1 MAGWCGVVVMAAL
14 SACGDGRV
22 PSSPYLVVVEKNVG
36 AEMRD
41 GVVLRADV
49 YRPDAPG
56 SYPALLRRTPYSK
69 NAGDSPDG
77 FRQWASKGYVV
88 VVQDTRGRY
97 ASEGVAVP
105 HDEAEDGYDTVEW
118 VASLPYVNGRVGMW
132 GGSYLATTQLT
143 AAGLAPPG
151 LVAIAPHS
159 SYTSRYDMVF
169 QGGAFYLSDGLGW
182 NLGQAADVRR
192 RRAGATFEERDGP
205 IGLSSD
211 ERARLREDWLWRL
224 PLRSVD
230 VLDVA
235 ELSPGYRWML
245 DHPSYDAFWETY
257 DIGLRHDRFT
267 VPALHTTG
275 WYDTLLK
282 GTLGN
287 YRGLVENAA
296 TDAARAGQRIVIGP
310 WTHSAPTVESRSI
323 GEVDFG
329 PEAGMDHADLLDRWF
344 DHWLRDGDA
353 SVMDFG
359 PVRIFVMGT
368 NEWRDEA
375 AWPLERAMPTPFYLH
390 SQGRAG
396 ETLDDG
402 VLNRQTP
409 GSEPAD
415 EYTYD
420 PSDPVPTFAMSGYS
434 RAPYDPTPLQSRE
447 DVLVYTSEPMT
458 EPLEVTGY
466 VELVLWVSSS
476 APDTD
481 FTGKLIDVAPDGSA
495 RTLTDG
501 ILRARYRNGFERPE
515 LLTLGEPVELRID
528 LLATSNVFL
537 PGHRIRL
544 EVSSSNFPRFDR
556 NPNTDADFGTE
567 AAPRPARQTI
577 HHDASRPSHL
587 LLPVVPPS

>member
-1 MAGWCGVVVMAAL
+1 
-14 SACGDGRV
+14 
-22 PSSPYLVVVEKNVG
+22 
-36 AEMRD
+36 
-41 GVVLRADV
+41 
-49 YRPDAPG
+49 
-56 SYPALLRRTPYSK
+56 
-69 NAGDSPDG
+69 
-77 FRQWASKGYVV
+77 
-88 VVQDTRGRY
+88 
-97 ASEGVAVP
+97 
-105 HDEAEDGYDTVEW
+105 
-118 VASLPYVNGRVGMW
+118 
-132 GGSYLATTQLT
+132 
-143 AAGLAPPG
+143 
-151 LVAIAPHS
+151 
-159 SYTSRYDMVF
+159 
-169 QGGAFYLSDGLGW
+169 
-182 NLGQAADVRR
+182 
-192 RRAGATFEERDGP
+192 
-205 IGLSSD
+205 
-211 ERARLREDWLWRL
+211 
-224 PLRSVD
+224 
-230 VLDVA
+230 
-235 ELSPGYRWML
+235 
-245 DHPSYDAFWETY
+245 
-257 DIGLRHDRFT
+257 
-267 VPALHTTG
+267 
-275 WYDTLLK
+275 
-282 GTLGN
+282 
-287 YRGLVENAA
+287 
-296 TDAARAGQRIVIGP
+296 
-310 WTHSAPTVESRSI
+310 
-323 GEVDFG
+323 
-329 PEAGMDHADLLDRWF
+329 MDHADLLDRWF

-420 PSDPVPTFAMSGYS
+420 PSDPVPTFAMTGYS
-434 RAPYDPTPLQSRE
+434 RAPYDPTPLQSRD

-515 LLTLGEPVELRID
+515 LLSPGEAVELRID

-556 NPNTDADFGTE
+556 NPNTGADFGTE
-567 AAPRPARQTI
+567 AEPRPARQTI